1 MGRSEDIKEIDGNIV
16 MPRLVYGAL
25 IDMKNRAINRSFE
38 AMAEHERRLSD
49 QIWEMTKENYMLKEE
64 LKKLKGLDS

>member
-38 AMAEHERRLSD
+38 TMAEHERRISD
-49 QIWEMTKENYMLKEE
+49 QIWEMTKENYFLKEE